1 MENFKKDYLEK
12 LATKLVQ
19 LGFEF
24 DYDEQDGVIRF
35 TSYKGEGYGYAEV
48 VYQDESYHYAI
59 NTESQDLSKTFD
71 TQYRNVSDIHSAVSD
86 VLDNGETYQVIID
99 DVIWEREA
107 ILKALYQH
115 IDNTLDI
122 DCYFDELPTD
132 DDYVS
137 ELIDDI
143 KYKDFFLK
151 DENPDKPTSY
161 PRWCYLVLGEN

>member
-35 TSYKGEGYGYAEV
+35 ISYKGEGYGYVEV

-132 DDYVS
+132 DSYVS

>member
-1 MENFKKDYLEK
+1 MENFKRNYLEK

-35 TSYKGEGYGYAEV
+35 TNYKGEGYAEV
-48 VYQDESYHYAI
+48 VYQDESYHYVI

-107 ILKALYQH
+107 ILKVLYQH

-132 DDYVS
+132 DNYVS

-151 DENPDKPTSY
+151 DENPDKPASY